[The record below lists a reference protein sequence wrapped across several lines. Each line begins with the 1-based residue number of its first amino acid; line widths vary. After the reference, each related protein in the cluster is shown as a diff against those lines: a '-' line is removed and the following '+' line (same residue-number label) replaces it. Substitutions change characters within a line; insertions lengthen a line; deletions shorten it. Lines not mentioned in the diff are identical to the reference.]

1 MGAKKSRLGVI
12 VVSLRGIAIYLHHKV
27 KVVSR
32 FAEQPVYPKEVG
44 ARGCFHFAPTPVDK
58 WVKSLIYN
66 ET

>member
-1 MGAKKSRLGVI
+1 MHANKKWLEVI
-12 VVSLRGIAIYLHHKV
+12 GMNLQVKV

>member
-1 MGAKKSRLGVI
+1 MNAKKKWLELIGMNLQV
-12 VVSLRGIAIYLHHKV
+12 KV

>member
-1 MGAKKSRLGVI
+1 MSTKKMRLG
-12 VVSLRGIAIYLHHKV
+12 AIDLNLQVKV

-44 ARGCFHFAPTPVDK
+44 ARGCFHFAPTLVDK
-58 WVKSLIYN
+58 WVKSLIYK